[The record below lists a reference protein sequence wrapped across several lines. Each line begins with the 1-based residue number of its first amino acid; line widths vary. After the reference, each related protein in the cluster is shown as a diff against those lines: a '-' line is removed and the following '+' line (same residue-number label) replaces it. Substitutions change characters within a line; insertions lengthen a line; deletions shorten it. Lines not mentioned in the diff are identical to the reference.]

1 MSDKFKFVNLKS
13 SEIEDKKR
21 DEFLDIADRVSR
33 LEDAVK
39 YLIKK
44 IRETENE
51 KN

>member
-13 SEIEDKKR
+13 SEIEDKIR